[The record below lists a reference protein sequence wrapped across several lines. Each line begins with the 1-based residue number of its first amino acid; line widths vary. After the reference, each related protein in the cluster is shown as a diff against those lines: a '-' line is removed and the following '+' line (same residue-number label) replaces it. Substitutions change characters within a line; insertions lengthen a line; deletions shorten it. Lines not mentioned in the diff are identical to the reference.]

1 MRAASG
7 VSETGSGGGN
17 FEMIS
22 AALCSSVSLSPLV
35 ISFIGSLTRSRSRNM
50 SLLPRAAEVTPNPIH
65 RLILDGTVVDV
76 RLDRKATAISLLV
89 VIGVRTD
96 GQKVLLAVKSMGGE
110 SSEAILQHCKS
121 PFSRPQ
127 RCPAR

>member
-1 MRAASG
+1 MKADWDAWNAR
-7 VSETGSGGGN
+7 
-17 FEMIS
+17 
-22 AALCSSVSLSPLV
+22 SL
-35 ISFIGSLTRSRSRNM
+35 
-50 SLLPRAAEVTPNPIH
+50 AAEPIV
-65 RLILDGTVVDV
+65 RLILDATVVDV